1 MSTTL
6 QDTLKTLA
14 DGAAARAG
22 RSDDEAHRATL
33 DGLLGTVRRRR
44 AVRHTGTAVAG
55 ASLVAALAVGG
66 SQLTGGPRTRPGA
79 TGPGGLSQAQQLAL
93 VNSLGIECGKP
104 FTLKMTDQPFR
115 GPIATVDAARFT
127 RGTDYAVAVGYYING
142 LDAATV
148 LARYDMAAVMVR
160 GGTVVGFA
168 AGRPLPGSLEAD
180 DGTVAILRLRMPSL
194 MNCSG
199 PDTPTPD
206 GLYEM
211 YNVEGS
217 IDDAG
222 ATQVTGVVGPLEVA
236 VPDWATYAPQ
246 GDATPD
252 VAPGDGTN
260 ASLRITDPSDA
271 LGMNSTGGGTY
282 LLFTPPELDGKNLVV
297 RFNADG
303 SVPHDADGTV
313 PLWTSSL
320 GGPSD
325 VYTAGGFTAT
335 WVPSPEGF
343 KIMKAGATLAW
354 YTTGRAPAPTATST
368 R

>member
-142 LDAATV
+142 LDATTV

-222 ATQVTGVVGPLEVA
+222 ATQVTGVMGTRKIA
-236 VPDWATYAPQ
+236 VPTPAPDGAASGAPLPSLQ
-246 GDATPD
+246 VTEVSGGLGTSSSVGSDT
-252 VAPGDGTN
+252 VAF
-260 ASLRITDPSDA
+260 S
-271 LGMNSTGGGTY
+271 
-282 LLFTPPELDGKNLVV
+282 PPELGGRQLVI
-297 RFNADG
+297 RYAADW
-303 SVPHDADGTV
+303 SIPHDANGAV
-313 PLWTSSL
+313 PLWTSQD
-320 GGPSD
+320 GGALTE
-325 VYTAGGFTAT
+325 YAGGVFSAT
-335 WVPSPEGF
+335 WVPGLDAVVMAKDGVTVARF
-343 KIMKAGATLAW
+343 RL
-354 YTTGRAPAPTATST
+354 TSASAVS